1 MAIQAI
7 RVPYGTQSSPRR
19 YFWDGGADVPA
30 VRRSGLALGFQAIP
44 FSHSVL
50 SSAQIPESLSTF
62 AVV

>member
-1 MAIQAI
+1 MEPNPHLDVIS
-7 RVPYGTQSSPRR
+7 GTA
-19 YFWDGGADVPA
+19 ADVPA

-50 SSAQIPESLSTF
+50 SSAQIPESLSSF